1 MRRVYRWVG
10 KFESSIY
17 CERLL
22 PIISHSFAIPFEPF
36 QLSCSW
42 QDFTKGWSMTELHS
56 FSLSQTSR
64 TEYHSLVFW
73 GNISHETF
81 LSSSRFC
88 PVFIGLFLFNHSLP
102 FASYYVIA
110 SGRLCGFL
118 GRDETG
124 FFFCL
129 KAYLR
134 ENALVRY
141 SFYMCR
147 TRSFLHKAFEI
158 LDLRCA
164 LMVALSLLS
173 MLGIGLNTNIK
184 TCVKS
189 VLYLCPYC
197 AFLQLPYPFCPFNAK
212 ISFHCLWNILPH
224 SHISGYRLVGC
235 YMLLVCGPGLMGY
248 CNTSTLKLIKP

>member
-1 MRRVYRWVG
+1 M
-10 KFESSIY
+10 KSY
-17 CERLL
+17 CPLL
-22 PIISHSFAIPFEPF
+22 AIHLLFLLNLF
-36 QLSCSW
+36 SW
-42 QDFTKGWSMTELHS
+42 AVPGRTSLRDGAWQNCIP
-56 FSLSQTSR
+56 SLSAKLQEELDT
-64 TEYHSLVFW
+64 TLWFW
-73 GNISHETF
+73 GGNIIHETF
-81 LSSSRFC
+81 LSSSTFC

-102 FASYYVIA
+102 FALYYVIA

-124 FFFCL
+124 FFCL

-147 TRSFLHKAFEI
+147 TRTFLHKAFEI

-189 VLYLCPYC
+189 VSYLCPYC
-197 AFLQLPYPFCPFNAK
+197 TFLQLPYPFCPLNAK
-212 ISFHCLWNILPH
+212 ISFHCLWNILLH

-235 YMLLVCGPGLMGY
+235 YMLLFCGPGLMGY